1 MREDISSKTLAQM
14 TPGFTGAEIENMVNI
29 GIINAVEKNQGE
41 IEKSDFE
48 EARDRVVMGIKK
60 RVPKKNIK
68 GLIQTAIHEA
78 GHAIVCYKHIECNKK
93 LHKVS
98 IIPRGTRKGT
108 TSTLADDNFQ
118 GTKEEFSTM
127 IDMSLGGFIAEEL
140 YFGKDKT
147 STGCGNDL
155 SRATGLAK
163 GMVTKYAMNKIF
175 GYMVVEDKGEVS
187 HKISDSTRN
196 ELDTAAEQI
205 IQESNS
211 RVTKLIQDNIDDLKN
226 LAQKLVEY
234 EELSKEDL
242 DAIIRDKSDELP
254 RDKKRRVDMK
264 TSTLTIPT
272 AL

>member
-1 MREDISSKTLAQM
+1 MKDDIDSKILAQM

-29 GIINAVEKNQGE
+29 GIINAVEKSQGE

-48 EARDRVVMGIKK
+48 EARDRVVLGIKK

-68 GLIQTAIHEA
+68 ALIQTAIHEA
-78 GHAIVCYKHIECNKK
+78 GHTLVCYKHVDCNKK
-93 LHKVS
+93 LHKVT
-98 IIPRGTRKGT
+98 IVPRGTRKGT

-118 GTKEEFSTM
+118 GTKEEFATM

-163 GMVTKYAMNKIF
+163 GMVTKYAMNKLF
-175 GYMVVEDKGEVS
+175 GYMVVEDKGEVQ
-187 HKISDSTRN
+187 HKISSKSRDV
-196 ELDTAAEQI
+196 LDTAAEQI

-211 RVTKLIQDNIDDLKN
+211 RVTRLLKENLDDLKN

-242 DAIIRDKSDELP
+242 DAIIKLKSGELP
-254 RDKKRRVDMK
+254 RERKRLVDMK

-272 AL
+272 PI